1 MVGVIV
7 LILFTVLLLLRVP
20 VSLSML
26 MSSLIVLVAMGD
38 VPLLVIPQYVIHGL
52 SKFELLAVPFFILA
66 AEIMNAGGLTRRI
79 YAFALACVGWMTGG
93 LAQVNVVA
101 SIVFAGISGT
111 AMADAAGLGRVE
123 IKAMRDAGYDPAFS
137 CAVTLTSCMIGPLIP
152 PSVVMIVY
160 AITAE
165 VSVGAMLLAGI
176 GPGLFLALVLMTFI
190 YGLVKSGRYHCPT
203 APRPSRRE
211 LARVFWQGLPA
222 LITPVIIVVGIISGV
237 FTVTEAGIAACLYSF
252 AVAVLVYHELTVA
265 SFTRVVVR
273 ATLSSSMIMF
283 LISTATVMAW
293 LITREQVAAQAAAWF
308 AGLSGEV
315 WIQLL
320 ALNVFLIF
328 VGCMIEGLPALLIM
342 VPVLLPVVQGMGV
355 DPVHF
360 GVILVFNLLIG
371 IITPPMGVGLFV
383 VSNFTGVS
391 IQSMVRACVPFLVPL
406 LLTLGVIT
414 YVPELTLA
422 LPRWL
427 LQ

>member
-1 MVGVIV
+1 MVGVVV
-7 LILFTVLLLLRVP
+7 LVLFTALLLLRVP

-26 MSSLIVLVAMGD
+26 MASLIVLVVMGD
-38 VPLLVIPQYVIHGL
+38 VPLLVIPQFMIHGL

-79 YAFALACVGWMTGG
+79 YRFALACVGWMTGG
-93 LAQVNVVA
+93 LAQVNVLA

-123 IKAMRDAGYDPAFS
+123 IKAMRDAGYDAAFS
-137 CAVTLTSCMIGPLIP
+137 SAVTLVSCMIGPLIP

-176 GPGLFLALVLMTFI
+176 GPGLLLAVVLMTFI
-190 YGLVKSGRYHCPT
+190 YALVKSGRFHCPT
-203 APRPSRRE
+203 IEKPSRQE
-211 LARVFWQGLPA
+211 LFQSFWQGILA
-222 LITPVIIVVGIISGV
+222 LMAPIIIVGGIVGGI
-237 FTVTEAGIAACLYSF
+237 FTVTEAGIAVCLYSL
-252 AVAVLVYHELTVA
+252 AVSVLIYREMTV
-265 SFTRVVVR
+265 SRFIRVVVR

-283 LISTATVMAW
+283 LICTATVMAW

-328 VGCMIEGLPALLIM
+328 VGCLIEGLPALLIM

-383 VSNFTGVS
+383 VSNFTGVPTEH
-391 IQSMVRACVPFLVPL
+391 IVRACLPFMVPL
-406 LLTLGVIT
+406 LFMLAVIT
-414 YVPELTLA
+414 YVPELTLF
-422 LPRWL
+422 LPRVL

>member
-26 MSSLIVLVAMGD
+26 MASLVVLVAMGD

-203 APRPSRRE
+203 VPRPSRRE

-222 LITPVIIVVGIISGV
+222 LITPVIIVVGIISGL

-252 AVAVLVYHELTVA
+252 AVAVLVYREITVA